1 MSLSDELKAV
11 RQRSLLTQ
19 EDFAHI
25 LSVSPSTV
33 NRWETSK
40 AKPNVSTMKRV
51 RAFCLENDLS
61 YSKVENEW
69 INYPK
74 ENLND

>member
-11 RQRSLLTQ
+11 KQRSLLTQ

-33 NRWETSK
+33 NRWETS
-40 AKPNVSTMKRV
+40 
-51 RAFCLENDLS
+51 
-61 YSKVENEW
+61 
-69 INYPK
+69 
-74 ENLND
+74 

>member
-11 RQRSLLTQ
+11 KQRSLLTQ

-51 RAFCLENDLS
+51 RAFCIENHIS
-61 YSKVENEW
+61 YLKVENEW

-74 ENLND
+74 ENPND